1 MKVRDLITALL
12 AFDGDLE
19 VYGYCDHG
27 QTPEKVSYP
36 GYIWTEAN
44 EHTIWDGWAGSLGEA
59 EDEGYTVKAVL
70 L

>member
-1 MKVRDLITALL
+1 MRVAELIEALQL
-12 AFDGDLE
+12 LDPTLE

-44 EHTIWDGWAGSLGEA
+44 EHTLWDGYAGSP
-59 EDEGYTVKAVL
+59 DENDGYYPVKAVL